1 MIDAATLDAL
11 IWVGLAGPA
20 AIPTLTTAANLL
32 TWPEGTPEP
41 DETQLRV
48 SVCIPARDEEATIG
62 DCVRAALASLPAA
75 HEVIVFDDAS
85 TDATP
90 DILAEI
96 TREEPRLRVVRGNGL
111 PEGWVGKPHA
121 CHQLSLYAEGDLLL
135 FVDADTKLTRD
146 GIGRIVSLITHPR
159 LPSDVVT
166 AVPRQI
172 TGTLAERLMMP
183 LLHLV
188 YTAWLPIPMVRLSR
202 HPAFLAANGQVL
214 AVRRST
220 YDDMGGFES
229 VRTEVVD
236 DMAFCRRAKVRG
248 HKVVFADGRH
258 VASCRMYE
266 NGPAL
271 WRGFSKNLY
280 EGIGAH
286 PMALAAVV
294 ALLLGTWVLPWAVL
308 PVATLLGADTVAG
321 AAGVGAALGLTTRA
335 MLAARY
341 GHGVLSVLAH
351 PGAVVGLVCIAM
363 NSWRWSRQGRI
374 EWAGRTYSARG
385 QRDPS

>member
-1 MIDAATLDAL
+1 MTDAASLDAL

-32 TWPEGTPEP
+32 TWPEGRPEP
-41 DETQLRV
+41 AATGLRV

-62 DCVRAALASLPAA
+62 GCVRAALASLPAA

-90 DILAEI
+90 DILAAI
-96 TREEPRLRVVRGNGL
+96 ARDEPRLRVVRGTGL
-111 PEGWVGKPHA
+111 PDGWVGKPHA
-121 CHQLSLYAEGDLLL
+121 CHQLSLHAEGDLLL
-135 FVDADTKLTRD
+135 FVDADTNLTRD
-146 GIGRIVSLITHPR
+146 GLGRVVSLITHPK

-172 TGTLAERLMMP
+172 TGTLAERMMMP

-188 YTAWLPIPMVRLSR
+188 YTAWLPIPMVRLSQ

-220 YDDMGGFES
+220 YDEMGGFES

-248 HKVVFADGRH
+248 HKVVFADGQH
-258 VASCRMYE
+258 IASCRMYE
-266 NGPAL
+266 DGPSL

-280 EGIGAH
+280 EGIGAN

-294 ALLLGTWVLPWAVL
+294 ALLLGTWVLPWAAL
-308 PVATLLGADTVAG
+308 PIAILLGADTVAG
-321 AAGVGAALGLTTRA
+321 AAGVGAALGLFTRA
-335 MLAARY
+335 MLAVRY
-341 GHGVLSVLAH
+341 RHGVLSVLAH
-351 PGAVVGLVCIAM
+351 PVAVVGLICIAL

-374 EWAGRTYSARG
+374 VWAGRTYAARE
-385 QRDPS
+385 QRGPS